1 MSPICRV
8 PGVEMLPE
16 GSAFQAVDQNISE
29 FIDGTNFD
37 LARMDGRNN
46 MQETFYDGHKKKHAV
61 VFQGVV
67 APNGILTD
75 LSGPYPGRRHDEYMV
90 TASQVNERMRDCQA
104 GNLLQYK
111 LMGDKAYTVRS
122 HIGRPFVGNDLSPEQ
137 VGFNLSLSR
146 LRVSVEHIFGKM
158 KVMSAPVTWKAEMK
172 LFASPVGRYFVN
184 AAILANCHTCLNGS
198 VVGQYFDCDP
208 PSIHDYLGV

>member
-1 MSPICRV
+1 K
-8 PGVEMLPE
+8 
-16 GSAFQAVDQNISE
+16 
-29 FIDGTNFD
+29 T
-37 LARMDGRNN
+37 
-46 MQETFYDGHKKKHAV
+46 HAV

-75 LSGPYPGRRHDEYMV
+75 LSGPYPGRRHDEYMM
-90 TASQVNERMRDCQA
+90 TASQVTDRMRDCQA

-137 VGFNLSLSR
+137 VGFNLSLSH

-158 KVMSAPVTWKAEMK
+158 KVMSALVTWKAEMK
-172 LFASPVGRYFVN
+172 LFASPVG
-184 AAILANCHTCLNGS
+184 
-198 VVGQYFDCDP
+198 
-208 PSIHDYLGV
+208 